1 MGYVIGI
8 ALGLLA
14 AGGLVFFFLRKRRQ
28 PVVVP
33 EEPLPPTMVEL
44 LAANVPYYASLPEN
58 RQAVFAERVNL
69 FLANVTIEGV
79 DTEVT
84 DVDKVLVASS
94 AVIPVF
100 AFDDWTY
107 PNLTNVVLYESTF
120 NEKFETDETDR
131 RTMGLVG
138 MGGALQ
144 SSMVLSKSALLNGF
158 LNKTSKENTGI
169 HEFVHLLDKV
179 DGEIDGSPEM
189 MVPQEHLQPWLRLMH
204 ETMQQMET
212 GRTDINSYGLTNE
225 AEFFAVVS
233 EYFFKRPD
241 LLKQK
246 HPELFEQL
254 ELIFRQNPATEGKV
268 LEEGEGD
275 NELGSTQ

>member
-1 MGYVIGI
+1 MGYLIGMV
-8 ALGLLA
+8 LGLLV
-14 AGGLVFFFLRKRRQ
+14 AGLTLFYFFRKRRQ
-28 PVVVP
+28 PVVIP

-44 LAANVPYYASLPEN
+44 LAQNVLYYASLPQD
-58 RQAVFAERVNL
+58 RQAVFAERVNQ

-100 AFDDWTY
+100 AFDDWQY

-120 NEKFETDETDR
+120 NEKTFETEGTDR

-144 SSMVLSKSALLNGF
+144 SSMALSKSALLNGF
-158 LNKTSKENTGI
+158 INKTSKENTGI

-179 DGEIDGSPEM
+179 DGEIDGAPKM
-189 MVPQEHLQPWLRLMH
+189 MVPKEHLQPWLRLMH

-212 GRTDINSYGLTNE
+212 GHTDINPYGLTNE

-246 HPELFEQL
+246 HPELFAQL
-254 ELIFRQNPATEGKV
+254 ELTFRQDPV
-268 LEEGEGD
+268 R
-275 NELGSTQ
+275 

>member
-8 ALGLLA
+8 VLGLLA
-14 AGGLVFFFLRKRRQ
+14 GVFLLFFFLRKRRK
-28 PVVVP
+28 PVVEP
-33 EEPLPPTMVEL
+33 DAPLPPTMVEL
-44 LAANVPYYASLPEN
+44 LAQNVPYYASLPAEK
-58 RQAVFAERVNL
+58 QPVFAERVNQ

-84 DVDKVLVASS
+84 EIDKVLVASS

-100 AFDDWTY
+100 AFDDWQY
-107 PNLTNVVLYESTF
+107 PNLTSVVLYESTF
-120 NEKFETDETDR
+120 NEKTFETEGTDR

-138 MGGALQ
+138 MSGALQ
-144 SSMVLSKSALLNGF
+144 SSMALSKSALLNGF

-179 DGEIDGSPEM
+179 DGDIDGAPELL
-189 MVPQEHLQPWLRLMH
+189 VPKEHRQPWLRLMH
-204 ETMQQMET
+204 ETMQQMDT
-212 GRTDINSYGLTNE
+212 GRTDINPYGLTNE

-246 HPELFEQL
+246 HPELFDQL
-254 ELIFRQNPATEGKV
+254 ELIFKQNPATEG
-268 LEEGEGD
+268 EGIGMR
-275 NELGSTQ
+275 

>member
-8 ALGLLA
+8 VLGLLA
-14 AGGLVFFFLRKRRQ
+14 AAFLLFFFLRERRKL
-28 PVVVP
+28 VVEP
-33 EEPLPPTMVEL
+33 EAPLPQSLPATMVEL
-44 LAANVPYYASLPEN
+44 LAANVPYYASLPED
-58 RQAVFAERVNL
+58 RQAVFAERVNQ

-79 DTEVT
+79 DTAVT
-84 DVDKVLVASS
+84 DVDRVLVASS
-94 AVIPVF
+94 AVIPMF
-100 AFDDWTY
+100 AFDGWQY
-107 PNLTNVVLYESTF
+107 PNLTDVVLYEGTF
-120 NEKFETDETDR
+120 NEKFDPEGTDR

-189 MVPQEHLQPWLRLMH
+189 MVKEHLQPWLRLMH
-204 ETMQQMET
+204 ETMQQMGK
-212 GRTDINSYGLTNE
+212 GRTDINPYGLTNE

-254 ELIFRQNPATEGKV
+254 ELIFKQNPVRK
-268 LEEGEGD
+268 
-275 NELGSTQ
+275 

>member
-8 ALGLLA
+8 LLGLLA
-14 AGGLVFFFLRKRRQ
+14 TGLLVFFFLKKRRKVLVE
-28 PVVVP
+28 PAA
-33 EEPLPPTMVEL
+33 PLPPTMVEL
-44 LAANVPYYASLPEN
+44 LAENVPYYASLPEEK
-58 RQAVFAERVNL
+58 QPIFAERVNQ

-79 DTEVT
+79 ETEVSEI
-84 DVDKVLVASS
+84 DKVLVASS

-100 AFDDWTY
+100 AFDDWQY
-107 PNLTNVVLYESTF
+107 PNLTNVVLYDSTF
-120 NEKFETDETDR
+120 NEKTFETEGTDR

-138 MGGALQ
+138 TGGALQ
-144 SSMVLSKSALLNGF
+144 SSMALSKSALLNGF

-179 DGEIDGSPEM
+179 DGEIDGAPEM
-189 MVPQEHLQPWLRLMH
+189 MIPKEHLQPWLRLMH

-212 GRTDINSYGLTNE
+212 GRTDINPYGLTNE

-254 ELIFRQNPATEGKV
+254 ELIFKQNPV
-268 LEEGEGD
+268 R
-275 NELGSTQ
+275 

>member
-1 MGYVIGI
+1 MEYVIGI
-8 ALGLLA
+8 VLGLLA
-14 AGGLVFFFLRKRRQ
+14 AGFLLFFFLRKRRK
-28 PVVVP
+28 VVVEP
-33 EEPLPPTMVEL
+33 EAPLPQSLPPTMVEL
-44 LAANVPYYASLPEN
+44 LAENVPYYASLPDEK
-58 RQAVFAERVNL
+58 QPVFAERVNR
-69 FLANVTIEGV
+69 FLASVTIEGV

-84 DVDKVLVASS
+84 ALDKVLVASS

-100 AFDDWTY
+100 AFDDWEY
-107 PNLTNVVLYESTF
+107 PNLTNVVLYDSTF
-120 NEKFETDETDR
+120 NEKTFETEGTDR

-138 MGGALQ
+138 TGGALQ
-144 SSMVLSKSALLNGF
+144 SSMALSKSALLNGF

-179 DGEIDGSPEM
+179 DGEIDGAPEM
-189 MVPQEHLQPWLRLMH
+189 MMPKEHLQPWLRLMH

-212 GRTDINSYGLTNE
+212 GRTDINPYGLTNE

-246 HPELFEQL
+246 HPELFDQL
-254 ELIFRQNPATEGKV
+254 EHIFRQNPAKER
-268 LEEGEGD
+268 
-275 NELGSTQ
+275 